1 MRVLLHIWKS
11 SRTCLS
17 KPSVIPGRLRYTRHP
32 IVIKPPTTPP
42 ARPHAGPLIRI
53 ELAASAI
60 LLLSSAMWS
69 LARGIDLADA
79 LRPTLGTLATGIGAG
94 LLLATTLPLV
104 TAPWAR
110 RVLVLRGLKRAWDA
124 LESGLGPGL
133 RIREVLVLAVC
144 SGISEE
150 IFFRGVLLHDLGI
163 VGSSLLFGLLHPLG
177 TAYVLWATAAGAG
190 FGALYLAT
198 GSLVAPA
205 LAHGTYNLIAL
216 GYLRRRSGRERA
228 LSFETWDDGSR
239 EMTEARL
246 RR

>member
-17 KPSVIPGRLRYTRHP
+17 KPAVIPGRLRYTRRP
-32 IVIKPPTTPP
+32 VVIKPPVPP
-42 ARPHAGPLIRI
+42 ARRPHAGPLIRM

-60 LLLSSAMWS
+60 LLAASAAWS
-69 LARGIDLADA
+69 LLRGIDLAGS
-79 LRPTLGTLATGIGAG
+79 LQPTLVALAQGLGAG

-110 RVLVLRGLKRAWDA
+110 RVLLLRGLKRAWDA

-150 IFFRGVLLHDLGI
+150 VFFRGVLLHDVGI
-163 VGSSLLFGLLHPLG
+163 VASSVLFGLLHPLG
-177 TAYVLWATAAGAG
+177 IAYVLWATAAGAG
-190 FGALYLAT
+190 FGVLYLAT

-228 LSFETWDDGSR
+228 LSFLHDDDGR
-239 EMTEARL
+239 ETAEARL

>member
-1 MRVLLHIWKS
+1 VLLHIWKS

-17 KPSVIPGRLRYTRHP
+17 KPSVISGRLRYTRRP
-32 IVIKPPTTPP
+32 IVIKPPPTPTR
-42 ARPHAGPLIRI
+42 RPHAGPLIRM

-60 LLLSSAMWS
+60 LLFASAMWS
-69 LARGIDLADA
+69 LARGIDLVGA
-79 LRPTLGTLATGIGAG
+79 LTPSVRVLGIGIGAG

-150 IFFRGVLLHDLGI
+150 IFFRGVLMHD
-163 VGSSLLFGLLHPLG
+163 VGLVASSVLFGLLHPLG
-177 TAYVLWATAAGAG
+177 MAYVLWATVAGAG
-190 FGALYLAT
+190 FGLLYLAT
-198 GSLVAPA
+198 GSLIAPA

-228 LSFETWDDGSR
+228 LSFLDYDNGSR
-239 EMTEARL
+239 EMAEARL

>member
-1 MRVLLHIWKS
+1 M
-11 SRTCLS
+11 
-17 KPSVIPGRLRYTRHP
+17 
-32 IVIKPPTTPP
+32 IKTPTPP
-42 ARPHAGPLIRI
+42 PRQPHAGPLIRT

-60 LLLSSAMWS
+60 LLFVAGAWS

-79 LRPTLGTLATGIGAG
+79 LRPTLAQIATGVGAG

-110 RVLVLRGLKRAWDA
+110 RVLVLRSLKRAWDA

-150 IFFRGVLLHDLGI
+150 IFFRGVLMHD
-163 VGSSLLFGLLHPLG
+163 VGLVASSVLFGLLHPLG
-177 TAYVLWATAAGAG
+177 MAYVLWATAAGAG

-228 LSFETWDDGSR
+228 LSFADYDNGSR
-239 EMTEARL
+239 EMAQARL

>member
-17 KPSVIPGRLRYTRHP
+17 KPAVILGRLRYTRRP
-32 IVIKPPTTPP
+32 AVIKPPASTFRP
-42 ARPHAGPLIRI
+42 PHAGPLIRV

-60 LLLSSAMWS
+60 LLAVSAAWS
-69 LARGIDLADA
+69 LGRGVDLLGV
-79 LRPTLGTLATGIGAG
+79 LRPTMLTIAWGVGAG

-150 IFFRGVLLHDLGI
+150 IFFRGVLLHELGI
-163 VGSSLLFGLLHPLG
+163 VGSSVLFGLLHPLG
-177 TAYVLWATAAGAG
+177 IAYVLWATAAGAG
-190 FGALYLAT
+190 FGVLYLAT

-228 LSFETWDDGSR
+228 LSFLEDNGRS
-239 EMTEARL
+239 EMVEARL

>member
-1 MRVLLHIWKS
+1 M
-11 SRTCLS
+11 
-17 KPSVIPGRLRYTRHP
+17 
-32 IVIKPPTTPP
+32 
-42 ARPHAGPLIRI
+42 
-53 ELAASAI
+53 ELVASAI
-60 LLLSSAMWS
+60 LLLVSAIWS
-69 LARGIDLADA
+69 LARGIDLRGA
-79 LRPTLGTLATGIGAG
+79 LSPTTTTVAQGIAAG
-94 LLLATTLPLV
+94 LVLATTLPLV

-110 RVLVLRGLKRAWDA
+110 RVLLLRGLKRAWDA

-177 TAYVLWATAAGAG
+177 LAYVLWAAAAGAG
-190 FGALYLAT
+190 FGVLYLTT

-228 LSFETWDDGSR
+228 LSFSHDDDGSR
-239 EMTEARL
+239 ETAEARL

>member
-1 MRVLLHIWKS
+1 
-11 SRTCLS
+11 
-17 KPSVIPGRLRYTRHP
+17 
-32 IVIKPPTTPP
+32 VIKPPASTVRP
-42 ARPHAGPLIRI
+42 PHAGPLIRV

-60 LLLSSAMWS
+60 LLAVSAAWS
-69 LARGIDLADA
+69 LGRGVDLLGV
-79 LRPTLGTLATGIGAG
+79 LRPTMLTIAWGVGAG

-150 IFFRGVLLHDLGI
+150 IFFRGVLLHELGI
-163 VGSSLLFGLLHPLG
+163 VGSSVLFGLLHPLG
-177 TAYVLWATAAGAG
+177 IAYVLWATAAGAG
-190 FGALYLAT
+190 FGVLYLAT

-228 LSFETWDDGSR
+228 LSFLEDNGRS
-239 EMTEARL
+239 EMVEARL

>member
-1 MRVLLHIWKS
+1 
-11 SRTCLS
+11 
-17 KPSVIPGRLRYTRHP
+17 
-32 IVIKPPTTPP
+32 VIKPSAPT
-42 ARPHAGPLIRI
+42 ARLPHAGPLIRI
-53 ELAASAI
+53 ELVASAI
-60 LLLSSAMWS
+60 LLVASAAWS
-69 LARGIDLADA
+69 LARGIDLGGA
-79 LRPTLGTLATGIGAG
+79 LRPTLATLAQGVGAG

-150 IFFRGVLLHDLGI
+150 IFFRGVLLHEVGI
-163 VGSSLLFGLLHPLG
+163 VVSSVLFGLLHPLG
-177 TAYVLWATAAGAG
+177 IAYVLWATAAGAG

-216 GYLRRRSGRERA
+216 GYLRRRSGRSRA
-228 LSFETWDDGSR
+228 LSFLHYDDGSR
-239 EMTEARL
+239 EAADARL

>member
-17 KPSVIPGRLRYTRHP
+17 KPSVFSGRLRYTRGP
-32 IVIKPPTTPP
+32 IVIKPPTT
-42 ARPHAGPLIRI
+42 ATRRPHAGPLIRM

-60 LLLSSAMWS
+60 LLFASAIWS
-69 LARGIDLADA
+69 LARGIDLAGPLTPSA
-79 LRPTLGTLATGIGAG
+79 TVLGIGIGAG

-110 RVLVLRGLKRAWDA
+110 RVLLLRGLKRAWDA

-150 IFFRGVLLHDLGI
+150 IFFRGVLMHD
-163 VGSSLLFGLLHPLG
+163 VGLVASSVLFGLLHPLG
-177 TAYVLWATAAGAG
+177 MAYVLWATAAGAG
-190 FGALYLAT
+190 FGMLYLAT

-228 LSFETWDDGSR
+228 LSYLDYDNGSR

>member
-1 MRVLLHIWKS
+1 MLLHIWKS

-17 KPSVIPGRLRYTRHP
+17 KPAGNSGPLRYTRRSV
-32 IVIKPPTTPP
+32 VIKPSASS
-42 ARPHAGPLIRI
+42 ARQPHAGPLIRL

-60 LLLSSAMWS
+60 LLVASAVWS
-69 LARGIDLADA
+69 LARGIDLLAVV
-79 LRPTLGTLATGIGAG
+79 RPTLTTLAQGVGAG
-94 LLLATTLPLV
+94 LVLATTLPLV

-110 RVLVLRGLKRAWDA
+110 RVLLLRGLKRAWDA

-150 IFFRGVLLHDLGI
+150 IFFRGVLLHELGI
-163 VGSSLLFGLLHPLG
+163 VPSAVIFGLLHPLG
-177 TAYVLWATAAGAG
+177 LAYVLWATAAGTG

-198 GSLVAPA
+198 GSLVVPA

-216 GYLRRRSGRERA
+216 GYLRRRSGRSRA
-228 LSFETWDDGSR
+228 LSFLYQDDGSR
-239 EMTEARL
+239 EMAEARL

>member
-1 MRVLLHIWKS
+1 M
-11 SRTCLS
+11 
-17 KPSVIPGRLRYTRHP
+17 
-32 IVIKPPTTPP
+32 
-42 ARPHAGPLIRI
+42 

-60 LLLSSAMWS
+60 LLAASAVWS
-69 LARGIDLADA
+69 LARGIEL
-79 LRPTLGTLATGIGAG
+79 LGVLNPTLTTLAQGVGAG
-94 LLLATTLPLV
+94 LVLATTLPLV

-110 RVLVLRGLKRAWDA
+110 RVLLLRGLKRAWDA

-150 IFFRGVLLHDLGI
+150 IFFRGVLQHELGI
-163 VGSSLLFGLLHPLG
+163 VPSAVLFGLLHPLG
-177 TAYVLWATAAGAG
+177 LAYVLWATAAGAG

-216 GYLRRRSGRERA
+216 GYLRRRSGRGRA
-228 LSFETWDDGSR
+228 LSFLHYDDGSR
-239 EMTEARL
+239 EVAEARL

>member
-1 MRVLLHIWKS
+1 
-11 SRTCLS
+11 
-17 KPSVIPGRLRYTRHP
+17 VILGRLRYTRRP
-32 IVIKPPTTPP
+32 AVIKPPASTVRP
-42 ARPHAGPLIRI
+42 PHAGPLIRV

-60 LLLSSAMWS
+60 LLAVSAAWS
-69 LARGIDLADA
+69 LGRGVDLLGV
-79 LRPTLGTLATGIGAG
+79 LRPTMLTIAWGVGAG

-150 IFFRGVLLHDLGI
+150 IFFRGVLLHELGI
-163 VGSSLLFGLLHPLG
+163 VGSSVLFGLLHPLG
-177 TAYVLWATAAGAG
+177 IAYVLWATAAGAG
-190 FGALYLAT
+190 FGVLYLAT

-228 LSFETWDDGSR
+228 LSFLEDNGRS
-239 EMTEARL
+239 EMVEARL

>member
-1 MRVLLHIWKS
+1 M
-11 SRTCLS
+11 
-17 KPSVIPGRLRYTRHP
+17 
-32 IVIKPPTTPP
+32 
-42 ARPHAGPLIRI
+42 

-60 LLLSSAMWS
+60 LLVASALWS
-69 LARGIDLADA
+69 LARGIDLSAV
-79 LRPTLGTLATGIGAG
+79 LRPTLTAIVQGVGAG

-110 RVLVLRGLKRAWDA
+110 RVLLLRGLKRAWDA

-150 IFFRGVLLHDLGI
+150 IFFRGVLLHDVGI
-163 VGSSLLFGLLHPLG
+163 VPSSVLFGLLHPLG
-177 TAYVLWATAAGAG
+177 LAYVLWASAAGAA
-190 FGALYLAT
+190 FGGLYLAT

-228 LSFETWDDGSR
+228 LSYLHDDVGSR
-239 EMTEARL
+239 ESAEARL

>member
-1 MRVLLHIWKS
+1 M
-11 SRTCLS
+11 
-17 KPSVIPGRLRYTRHP
+17 
-32 IVIKPPTTPP
+32 
-42 ARPHAGPLIRI
+42 

-60 LLLSSAMWS
+60 LLAASAVWS
-69 LARGIDLADA
+69 IARGIDLAAILQPSFAA
-79 LRPTLGTLATGIGAG
+79 LAQGIGAG
-94 LLLATTLPLV
+94 LALALTLPLV

-150 IFFRGVLLHDLGI
+150 IFFRGVLLHDLGL
-163 VGSSLLFGLLHPLG
+163 VVSSALFGLLHPLG
-177 TAYVLWATAAGAG
+177 LAYVLWATAAGTG

-198 GSLVAPA
+198 GSLLAPA

-228 LSFETWDDGSR
+228 LSVTYDNGSR
-239 EMTEARL
+239 ETTESRF

>member
-1 MRVLLHIWKS
+1 M
-11 SRTCLS
+11 
-17 KPSVIPGRLRYTRHP
+17 
-32 IVIKPPTTPP
+32 
-42 ARPHAGPLIRI
+42 

-60 LLLSSAMWS
+60 LLAVSAVWS
-69 LARGIDLADA
+69 LARGIELVDV
-79 LRPTLGTLATGIGAG
+79 LRPTLIAIAQGIGAG
-94 LLLATTLPLV
+94 LALATTLPLV

-110 RVLVLRGLKRAWDA
+110 RVLLLRGLKRAWDA

-150 IFFRGVLLHDLGI
+150 IFFRGVLLQDVGI
-163 VGSSLLFGLLHPLG
+163 VASSVLFGLLHPLG
-177 TAYVLWATAAGAG
+177 LAYVLWATAAGAG
-190 FGALYLAT
+190 FGLLYLGT

-216 GYLRRRSGRERA
+216 GYLRRRSGRGRT
-228 LSFETWDDGSR
+228 LSFLHHDNGSR
-239 EMTEARL
+239 ETSEARL

>member
-1 MRVLLHIWKS
+1 M
-11 SRTCLS
+11 
-17 KPSVIPGRLRYTRHP
+17 
-32 IVIKPPTTPP
+32 
-42 ARPHAGPLIRI
+42 

-60 LLLSSAMWS
+60 LLAASAVWS
-69 LARGIDLADA
+69 MARGIDLVEAIRPSSTA
-79 LRPTLGTLATGIGAG
+79 LMQGVGAG
-94 LLLATTLPLV
+94 LALALTLPLV

-110 RVLVLRGLKRAWDA
+110 RVLLLRGLKRAWDA

-144 SGISEE
+144 SGIAEE
-150 IFFRGVLLHDLGI
+150 IFFRGVLLPELGL
-163 VGSSLLFGLLHPLG
+163 VVSSALFGLLHPLG
-177 TAYVLWATAAGAG
+177 IAYVLWATAAGAG

-228 LSFETWDDGSR
+228 LSFTLYDHGAH
-239 EMTEARL
+239 EASEPRL

>member
-17 KPSVIPGRLRYTRHP
+17 KPSVISGRLRYTRRP
-32 IVIKPPTTPP
+32 IVIKPPTSAPR
-42 ARPHAGPLIRI
+42 RPHAGPLIRM

-60 LLLSSAMWS
+60 LLFASAMWS
-69 LARGIDLADA
+69 LARGIDLAGA
-79 LRPTLGTLATGIGAG
+79 LTPSADMLGIGIGAG

-110 RVLVLRGLKRAWDA
+110 RVLLLRGLKRAWDA

-150 IFFRGVLLHDLGI
+150 IFFRGVLMHDVGI
-163 VGSSLLFGLLHPLG
+163 VASSVLFGLLHPLG
-177 TAYVLWATAAGAG
+177 IAYVLWATAAGAG
-190 FGALYLAT
+190 FGMLYLAT

-228 LSFETWDDGSR
+228 LSFLDYDNGSR
-239 EMTEARL
+239 EMAEARL

>member
-1 MRVLLHIWKS
+1 
-11 SRTCLS
+11 
-17 KPSVIPGRLRYTRHP
+17 VISGRLRYTRGP

-42 ARPHAGPLIRI
+42 RRPHAGPLIRM

-60 LLLSSAMWS
+60 LLFASAVWS
-69 LARGIDLADA
+69 LARGIDLVGA
-79 LRPTLGTLATGIGAG
+79 LTPSARTLGIGIGAG

-110 RVLVLRGLKRAWDA
+110 RVLLLRGLKRAWDA

-150 IFFRGVLLHDLGI
+150 IFFRGVLMHD
-163 VGSSLLFGLLHPLG
+163 VGLVASSVLFGLLHPLG
-177 TAYVLWATAAGAG
+177 MAYVLWATAAGAG
-190 FGALYLAT
+190 FGVLYLAT
-198 GSLVAPA
+198 GSLIAPA

-228 LSFETWDDGSR
+228 LSFLDYDNGSR
-239 EMTEARL
+239 EMAEARL

>member
-1 MRVLLHIWKS
+1 M
-11 SRTCLS
+11 
-17 KPSVIPGRLRYTRHP
+17 
-32 IVIKPPTTPP
+32 
-42 ARPHAGPLIRI
+42 

-60 LLLSSAMWS
+60 LLAASAVWS
-69 LARGIDLADA
+69 LARGIEL
-79 LRPTLGTLATGIGAG
+79 LGVLNPTLTTLAQGVGAG
-94 LLLATTLPLV
+94 LVLATTLPLV

-110 RVLVLRGLKRAWDA
+110 RVLLLRGLKRAWDA

-150 IFFRGVLLHDLGI
+150 IFFRGVLQHELGI
-163 VGSSLLFGLLHPLG
+163 VPSAVLFGLLHPLG
-177 TAYVLWATAAGAG
+177 LTYVLWATAAGAG

-216 GYLRRRSGRERA
+216 GYLRRRSGRGRA
-228 LSFETWDDGSR
+228 LSFLHYDDGSR
-239 EMTEARL
+239 EVAEARL